1 MNSSNSAASL
11 GYAAAAPALL
21 EQAVQ
26 TSEQGLLA
34 GGFTLEVEGFSVS
47 GYSARPAGVDK
58 PPVILLISEIF
69 GVHEHIADVALR
81 LAQQGYWALAPALF
95 LRQGDASAY
104 SDIPSLMQEV
114 VYKVPDAQVMADLD
128 AVVAWAQSQGGDV
141 GRLGLTGFCWGG
153 RISWLY
159 AAHNPAV
166 RAAVAWY
173 GRVMGVC
180 NERTPAHPIDRV
192 AELHAPVLGLYGG
205 RDEGIALDTVDKMKL
220 ALKNGSVA
228 AQRSEIHVYP
238 QAPHAFFADYR
249 PSYRQD
255 EAIDGWQ
262 RCLAW
267 FTAHGVA

>member
-1 MNSSNSAASL
+1 MSQTTSAASL
-11 GYAAAAPALL
+11 GYAAAAQASLAQAIHTPATGL
-21 EQAVQ
+21 QAGPFSLDV
-26 TSEQGLLA
+26 A
-34 GGFTLEVEGFSVS
+34 GFALS
-47 GYSARPAGVDK
+47 GYSARPLAVDK

-69 GVHEHIADVALR
+69 GVHEHIADVARR

-95 LRQGDASAY
+95 LRQGDAGAY
-104 SDIPSLMQEV
+104 RDIPTLMQDV

-128 AVVAWAQSQGGDV
+128 AVLAWAQAQGGDV
-141 GRLGLTGFCWGG
+141 GRLGVTGFCWGG

-173 GRVMGVC
+173 GRVIGVC
-180 NERTPAHPIDRV
+180 SERTPAHPIDRV
-192 AELHAPVLGLYGG
+192 GQLHGPVLGLYGG
-205 RDEGIALDTVDKMKL
+205 CDEGIALDTVDKMKL
-220 ALKNGSVA
+220 ALKKGSVA

-255 EAIDGWQ
+255 EAVDGWQ

-267 FTAHGVA
+267 FAVHGVV

>member
-1 MNSSNSAASL
+1 MSQTTPAASL
-11 GYAAAAPALL
+11 GYAAAAQALL
-21 EQAVQ
+21 AQAIH
-26 TSEQGLLA
+26 TPGQGLQA
-34 GGFTLEVEGFSVS
+34 GAFSLDVESFVLS
-47 GYSARPAGVDK
+47 GYSARPLGVDR
-58 PPVILLISEIF
+58 PPVVLLISEIF
-69 GVHEHIADVALR
+69 GVHEHIADVARR
-81 LAQQGYWALAPALF
+81 LALQGYWALAPALF
-95 LRQGDASAY
+95 LRQGDAGAY
-104 SDIPSLMQEV
+104 RDTPTLMQEV

-128 AVVAWAQSQGGDV
+128 AVLAWAQAQGGDV
-141 GRLGLTGFCWGG
+141 DRLGVTGFCWGG

-192 AELHAPVLGLYGG
+192 AHLHAPVLGLYGG

-220 ALKNGSVA
+220 ALKKGSVA

-255 EAIDGWQ
+255 EAVDAWQ

-267 FTAHGVA
+267 FAAHGVV